1 MEKYENLQEIIAEN
15 LIYYRKKAKLTQS
28 QLAEKLNYSDKSISK
43 WERQEGVPD
52 VLILAKLAKIY
63 GLTVNDFLSKKK
75 KERIANVYFSHIFIS
90 LVSMAI
96 IGILSTV
103 IFVILLSL
111 NIHKAYLAFIYGISA
126 CGIVMIVFN
135 NVFFRRIL
143 NMIASAVVL
152 WSLATALCLT
162 LMNVYSSA
170 YLLFIVAIPIQIF
183 LVFLYIL
190 LLKRGKA

>member
-52 VLILAKLAKIY
+52 VLILANLAKIY

-162 LMNVYSSA
+162 LMDVYSSA